1 MIEKCQNMRT
11 TTEWMTN
18 NFINCIS
25 FSQKKY
31 NSKLMTHKPIE
42 TIQTKLVQ
50 KKFECLNLDHVSFR
64 NTNSRWF
71 KFSIKLKTKLI
82 LFKLMFINNNSMLLW
97 LISAEEEKEKEKE
110 DE

>member
-1 MIEKCQNMRT
+1 
-11 TTEWMTN
+11 MTN

-64 NTNSRWF
+64 NTNSR
-71 KFSIKLKTKLI
+71 
-82 LFKLMFINNNSMLLW
+82 
-97 LISAEEEKEKEKE
+97 
-110 DE
+110 